1 MLTAA
6 FPPVRAPWV
15 AWLALVPLLISLKGE
30 PFRRAFRLGFI
41 TGLSHNVTLIYW
53 VAIVMGKY
61 GNLGFPWS
69 LGPLF
74 LLCLYLAL
82 FPALFGGLL
91 GLARPDC
98 HRPLFAA
105 FLWVALE
112 YLRSKALSGFPW
124 CLLGYTQYE
133 NGLLIQLTDLTGVY
147 GLSFL
152 IVLTNAVLFHLLT
165 LARINRKSEY
175 RNPKSENTKHIATFE
190 RNFTGKILSR
200 VKRQVRVWGY
210 TFGTAL
216 LIMMSLFYGHRRLE
230 ERPPGHSEKSGQA
243 LRCVVI
249 QPSIDQSVKWDPS
262 FQEETLAR
270 YERLTRST
278 YDFSPDLIVWPE
290 TAVPLFFQDGPALAK
305 TIFSL
310 VEESKAALIF
320 GSPAYGRNGRQLKYY
335 NRAYLLRPDMESI
348 QYYDKVHLVPFGE
361 YVPLKGILGFINQ
374 LVPAAGD
381 FAPGDRVAPMALKN
395 GSAGILI
402 CFEAIFPEIS
412 RAMVR
417 KGADVLVN
425 LTNDAWFGV
434 SSAPYQHLSMSV
446 LRAVENRR
454 PLIRA
459 ANTGISAIIDS
470 QGRIMDRTD
479 LFEEETLRTTLLLS
493 DANLT
498 FYARFGDMFAFL
510 AVIMTIAG
518 IVIGLKR
525 SEKEINE
532 TSRRVSS

>member
-1 MLTAA
+1 MLDTSSLAQRSIRFEAAWSHKTLLAILSGVMLTAA
-6 FPPVRAPWV
+6 FPPGKTPWV
-15 AWLALVPLLISLKGE
+15 AWFALVPLLISLKDE

-41 TGLSHNVTLIYW
+41 AGLSHNVTLIYW

-61 GNLGFPWS
+61 GNLAFPWN
-69 LGPLF
+69 LGPLL

-82 FPALFGGLL
+82 FPALFAGLL
-91 GLARPDC
+91 GFRRLDS

-152 IVLTNAVLFHLLT
+152 IVLANTVLFQLLT
-165 LARINRKSEY
+165 L
-175 RNPKSENTKHIATFE
+175 F
-190 RNFTGKILSR
+190 KI
-200 VKRQVRVWGY
+200 KRQIWMWGY

-216 LIMMSLFYGHRRLE
+216 LIVLSLLYGHRKLDE
-230 ERPPGHSEKSGQA
+230 PPPSSDSAKSNKA

-262 FQEETLAR
+262 FQTETMSR
-270 YERLTRST
+270 FERLTKST
-278 YDFSPDLIVWPE
+278 FDFSPDLIVWPE
-290 TAVPLFFQDGPALAK
+290 TAVPFFFQDGPALVK

-320 GSPAYGRNGRQLKYY
+320 GSPAYGRDGRQLRYY
-335 NRAYLLRPDMESI
+335 NRAYLLRPDTRTI

-361 YVPLKGILGFINQ
+361 YVPLKGLLGFINR

-381 FAPGDRVAPMALKN
+381 FAPGDRIAPMALKKAS
-395 GSAGILI
+395 GGVLI

-470 QGRIMDRTD
+470 RGRIRQRTD
-479 LFEEETLRTTLLLS
+479 LFEEETLRATLHLRGRG
-493 DANLT
+493 LT
-498 FYARFGDMFAFL
+498 FYTRFGDVFAYL
-510 AVIMTIAG
+510 AIAMTLVWIISG
-518 IVIGLKR
+518 IRAWK
-525 SEKEINE
+525 KK
-532 TSRRVSS
+532 

>member
-1 MLTAA
+1 MPDTSSPTHRVFRFKAGQNLKTFLAILSGIILTAA
-6 FPPVRAPWV
+6 FPPGKTPWV
-15 AWLALVPLLISLKGE
+15 AWFALVPLLISLKGE

-41 TGLSHNVTLIYW
+41 TGLSHNLTLIYW

-61 GNLGFPWS
+61 GNLPFPWN

-91 GLARPDC
+91 GRLGTD
-98 HRPLFAA
+98 HLRPLFAA
-105 FLWVALE
+105 LLWVALE

-124 CLLGYTQYE
+124 CLLGYSQYE

-152 IVLTNAVLFHLLT
+152 IVLTNTVLFHVLT
-165 LARINRKSEY
+165 Q
-175 RNPKSENTKHIATFE
+175 F
-190 RNFTGKILSR
+190 R
-200 VKRQVRVWGY
+200 VKRQIWVWRY
-210 TFGTAL
+210 AFGTAL
-216 LIMMSLFYGHRRLE
+216 LIMMSLFYGHQKLD
-230 ERPPGHSEKSGQA
+230 ERPPNLDSGKSDKT

-249 QPSIDQSVKWDPS
+249 QASIDQSVKWDPA
-262 FQEETLAR
+262 FQEETMAR
-270 YERLTRST
+270 YQRLTRST

-305 TIFSL
+305 DIFSL

-320 GSPAYGRNGRQLKYY
+320 GSPAYRRDGQQLKFY
-335 NRAYLLRPDMESI
+335 NRAYLLRPDTKTI

-361 YVPLKGILGFINQ
+361 YVPLKGLLGFINR
-374 LVPAAGD
+374 LAPAAGD
-381 FAPGDRVAPMALKN
+381 FTPGDRIAPVALKN
-395 GSAGILI
+395 ASAGILI

-470 QGRIMDRTD
+470 RGRIRNRTD
-479 LFEEETLRTTLLLS
+479 LFEEETLRATLHLS
-493 DANLT
+493 DRGLT
-498 FYARFGDMFAFL
+498 FYTRFGDMFAYL
-510 AVIMTIAG
+510 AIIMCLAG
-518 IVIGLKR
+518 VLGGLKR
-525 SEKEINE
+525 SGDGIKE
-532 TSRRVSS
+532 TKRPVSS

>member
-1 MLTAA
+1 MLDTTSPTHRVIRFKAGRSHKTLLAILSGVMLTAA
-6 FPPVRAPWV
+6 FPPVKTPWV
-15 AWLALVPLLISLKGE
+15 AWLALVPLLIGLKGE

-82 FPALFGGLL
+82 FPALFGGLQ
-91 GLARPDC
+91 GLARPVYL
-98 HRPLFAA
+98 RPLFAA

-124 CLLGYTQYE
+124 CLLGTTQYE
-133 NGLLIQLTDLTGVY
+133 NSLLIQLTDLTGVY

-152 IVLTNAVLFHLLT
+152 IVLTNTVLFHLLT
-165 LARINRKSEY
+165 LS
-175 RNPKSENTKHIATFE
+175 P
-190 RNFTGKILSR
+190 
-200 VKRQVRVWGY
+200 VKRQVRVGGY

-216 LIMMSLFYGHRRLE
+216 LIILSLFYGHRRLD
-230 ERPPGHSEKSGQA
+230 ERPPGPDSAKSNQA

-262 FQEETLAR
+262 FQGETLAR
-270 YERLTRST
+270 YQRLTRST

-310 VEESKAALIF
+310 VEESNAALIF
-320 GSPAYGRNGRQLKYY
+320 GSPAYGRNGRQLRYY
-335 NRAYLLRPDMESI
+335 NRAYLLRPDIKTLQS
-348 QYYDKVHLVPFGE
+348 YDKVHLVPFGE

-381 FAPGDRVAPMALKN
+381 FAPGDRIAPMALKN

-446 LRAVENRR
+446 FRAVENRR

-470 QGRIMDRTD
+470 RGRIMDRTD
-479 LFEEETLRTTLLLS
+479 LFEEETLRTTLHLS
-493 DANLT
+493 DGNLT
-498 FYARFGDMFAFL
+498 FYAHFGDMFAYL
-510 AVIMTIAG
+510 AVIMTLAG
-518 IVIGLKR
+518 IISGLRKSGKKSDQSSVR
-525 SEKEINE
+525 SDQ
-532 TSRRVSS
+532 